1 MTSRLLKFASAFE
14 ALARRIYEDTNNAE
28 EELFLDPPEGME
40 TFRDAPPRAGAEDE
54 PFGGDEPE
62 LDVEGVG
69 GGGGTS
75 RYKYWESVRAGVD
88 PLSPSQRSAVEAQD
102 SDAVLELAAI
112 MAHAGDV
119 DGLTELA
126 RGIDDED
133 LADEVASNILEAE
146 EKGSRGSR
154 FRLAPPI
161 VPEPAGGFEEEEES
175 DGPTEELVWSGRP
188 PPRGFV

>member
-1 MTSRLLKFASAFE
+1 
-14 ALARRIYEDTNNAE
+14 
-28 EELFLDPPEGME
+28 
-40 TFRDAPPRAGAEDE
+40 
-54 PFGGDEPE
+54 
-62 LDVEGVG
+62 
-69 GGGGTS
+69 
-75 RYKYWESVRAGVD
+75 
-88 PLSPSQRSAVEAQD
+88 
-102 SDAVLELAAI
+102 VLELAAI